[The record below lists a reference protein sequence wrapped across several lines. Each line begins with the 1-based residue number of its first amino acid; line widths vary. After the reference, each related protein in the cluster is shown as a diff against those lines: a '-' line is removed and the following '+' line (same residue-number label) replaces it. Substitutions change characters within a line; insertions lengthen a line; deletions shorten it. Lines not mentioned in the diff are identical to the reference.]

1 MGRSAASTG
10 SIECNAETLR
20 DELIIYLNTAFAAS
34 RSTKGNREKL
44 DEFERCLAKGD
55 VRRELKALGPL
66 TEDDFLN
73 VDEDR
78 LPFGMFKKK
87 LDMNDIIKL
96 LRGEEVN
103 GKKILN
109 TNFIDR
115 NFYRDGFAVY
125 ESVRKTVKKN
135 LSEAITK
142 KKNLKITE
150 SALTKILTNIKRKGY

>member
-1 MGRSAASTG
+1 
-10 SIECNAETLR
+10 
-20 DELIIYLNTAFAAS
+20 
-34 RSTKGNREKL
+34 
-44 DEFERCLAKGD
+44 
-55 VRRELKALGPL
+55 
-66 TEDDFLN
+66 
-73 VDEDR
+73 
-78 LPFGMFKKK
+78 MFKKK